1 MSRALITSLLL
12 STTVLA
18 FGQEA
23 AKPAAP
29 AKPKVAKPE
38 DFRFGIHAG
47 LVSGTTDSVKYTT
60 DKKQGFVLGV
70 EGTWDLKTF
79 KDRLRA
85 RLDFINFPSATV
97 STLDGTGRREDSKV
111 AAVVGG
117 LDYIHFFNDEKP
129 EGFYLTGGMVLG
141 NWKQGVSNTFDNTR
155 TGAGFAAGLGWQINK
170 DFGIEGRA
178 TWQRWDTNFM
188 PRTVHN
194 AGTASLEASYR
205 F

>member
-1 MSRALITSLLL
+1 MSRALVTSLLL

-23 AKPAAP
+23 AKPAP
-29 AKPKVAKPE
+29 AKAKVAAPE
-38 DFRFGIHAG
+38 DFRFGIHGG
-47 LVSGTTDSVKYTT
+47 LVSGTTKSVKYTT
-60 DKKQGFVLGV
+60 DEKQGFVFGLQ
-70 EGTWDLKTF
+70 GTWDLESF
-79 KDRLRA
+79 KHRLRA
-85 RLDFINFPSATV
+85 RLDFISFPGVTV
-97 STLDGTGRREDSKV
+97 RTLSGRPGSEDSKV
-111 AAVVGG
+111 SAVVGG
-117 LDYIHFFNDEKP
+117 LDYIHFFNDERP
-129 EGFYLTGGMVLG
+129 EKFYLTGGVVLG
-141 NWKQGVSNTFDNTR
+141 NWKQGVSNTYDNTR
-155 TGAGFAAGLGWQINK
+155 TGGGFAVGLGWQFNK